1 MPRRAEAGLTLVV
14 RRDPSGGRAHVGA
27 ALERRPP
34 LRGELCLGLAQ
45 LTEVELRHSTK
56 GYCADMHRS
65 TQWSTQSTLKVL
77 SAVSYVVL
85 LSRIS
90 RAVQR

>member
-1 MPRRAEAGLTLVV
+1 MRRTAEAWRLGSC
-14 RRDPSGGRAHVGA
+14 REAQGQAAGFRAHVGA

-45 LTEVELRHSTK
+45 LAEVELRQSTK
-56 GYCADMHRS
+56 GYCADMYRS

-77 SAVSYVVL
+77 STQSNIML
-85 LSRIS
+85 LTL
-90 RAVQR
+90 A